1 MTSNMYPRPAS
12 QELPMTKSLKRFTI
26 TPHGDGYLLHLET
39 GDGETLDL
47 AASFEQLDLI
57 AEEIDR
63 RLDADEDEMLPL
75 GHVDD

>member
-1 MTSNMYPRPAS
+1 MI
-12 QELPMTKSLKRFTI
+12 KSLKRFTI

-39 GDGETLDL
+39 NEGETLEL

-75 GHVDD
+75 GSTDD

>member
-1 MTSNMYPRPAS
+1 
-12 QELPMTKSLKRFTI
+12 MTKSLKRFTI
-26 TPHGDGYLLHLET
+26 TPQGDGYLLHLET
-39 GDGETLDL
+39 NDGETLEL

-75 GHVDD
+75 GNTED